1 MLSSMFASSR
11 KRKKEVFIAVGLGT
25 AISAATQL
33 ISSTTSWITSLI
45 AIAGGSAYSSFKNM
59 ETASSIIKKQHEI
72 SDIVKR
78 LSLQKYKT
86 TSELDSI
93 INELLKDTLEKISA
107 DPNGV
112 IIDSIAKKVSELEAD
127 LKKSTPSSKQY
138 ALINLIGQAA
148 LSAIV
153 GYVNISAN
161 FATPEEKADHYSTTN
176 ILNMAGAFVSVLSQ
190 YLLHSAYTASNL
202 RRIATCTDKLHAI
215 LLKAQESLPFRA
227 LELQMKRKSLYAQG
241 IAERKKE
248 IAGCEKR
255 IKIMKENIQSLDKQ
269 GRDSS
274 KQNERLIELA
284 KEKHDLFT
292 ELRKYRKRQNKALV
306 KGQNE
311 IDIINEIA
319 RKINLITEE
328 SSDGNPDIADILRV

>member
-86 TSELDSI
+86 TSELDSK

-107 DPNGV
+107 DPSDV

-241 IAERKKE
+241 IAEREKE
-248 IAGCEKR
+248 IIGCEKR
-255 IKIMKENIQSLDKQ
+255 EKTTINMMRGLDAQ
-269 GRDSS
+269 GLDSS
-274 KQNERLIELA
+274 QESTQLAQLNKEKQRLIAEL
-284 KEKHDLFT
+284 E
-292 ELRKYRKRQNKALV
+292 RYRNYSTHVLATK
-306 KGQNE
+306 QNE
-311 IDIINEIA
+311 IDMINKIA
-319 RKINLITEE
+319 RETKLATKDLDNDE
-328 SSDGNPDIADILRV
+328 SKAISSLEI